1 MLPGG
6 LPWARGLRV
15 VGRGGEPRVPPP
27 PPLLLLLLLP
37 LGDRGEKGEMG
48 EKGEGGKAAL
58 WLWSSRAAALRREVA
73 RGFWNCSSSP
83 PPGRVFLAVRLL
95 LVAPPSHMGLVL
107 ATRKTPAAASPPDA
121 APLPGAAAPSPCDV
135 AAPPSLAAGG
145 ARSAAVCILEPP
157 LEDSN
162 KKAPLGLRERY
173 AYAAPPTRSPAAM
186 RVSVTDS
193 PATAPGEREGG
204 AAAALAPPPSPPK
217 SSVPLEAVEVC
228 ESEGVQLLEGLSVGV
243 PEGVGVGVG
252 LGVGVLEGVTLGV
265 SALRELVVVWE
276 AMGVLLTLP
285 VAVPEVAA
293 DLEAEAEA
301 VGLLDVAAL
310 TVALEEGEP
319 VGLPPQ
325 GGLAEAVELAL
336 MVTLPVLV
344 REAVLVRVEEGEALA
359 VGVEEGVKVPPIPS
373 PLERTMVAVKMALAL
388 GLPELLVVP
397 AVVAVEHADAL
408 VEDVA
413 LGEPVGLRD
422 LLGVDERVRSW
433 GVVDAVLV
441 ERPGAVLGVTV
452 FVANA
457 PVGEGVREDA
467 RVVEEDSVARE
478 EPLPP
483 ILVALGLL
491 GLAVKSTDT
500 PTVPELQADTVGSED
515 KEAVAVR
522 EGVLCEVRE
531 ESGVRDAEDVA
542 RVGVENGVSVKVT
555 VSVVEGVEPAVL
567 EGVGDEEAEALLAS
581 LSGLAVALLEGAE
594 AVGVE
599 EEEMVL

>member
-1 MLPGG
+1 
-6 LPWARGLRV
+6 
-15 VGRGGEPRVPPP
+15 
-27 PPLLLLLLLP
+27 
-37 LGDRGEKGEMG
+37 
-48 EKGEGGKAAL
+48 
-58 WLWSSRAAALRREVA
+58 
-73 RGFWNCSSSP
+73 
-83 PPGRVFLAVRLL
+83 
-95 LVAPPSHMGLVL
+95 
-107 ATRKTPAAASPPDA
+107 
-121 APLPGAAAPSPCDV
+121 
-135 AAPPSLAAGG
+135 
-145 ARSAAVCILEPP
+145 
-157 LEDSN
+157 
-162 KKAPLGLRERY
+162 
-173 AYAAPPTRSPAAM
+173 
-186 RVSVTDS
+186 
-193 PATAPGEREGG
+193 
-204 AAAALAPPPSPPK
+204 
-217 SSVPLEAVEVC
+217 VEVC

-422 LLGVDERVRSW
+422 LLGVDE
-433 GVVDAVLV
+433 
-441 ERPGAVLGVTV
+441 
-452 FVANA
+452 
-457 PVGEGVREDA
+457 
-467 RVVEEDSVARE
+467 
-478 EPLPP
+478 
-483 ILVALGLL
+483 
-491 GLAVKSTDT
+491 
-500 PTVPELQADTVGSED
+500 
-515 KEAVAVR
+515 
-522 EGVLCEVRE
+522 
-531 ESGVRDAEDVA
+531 
-542 RVGVENGVSVKVT
+542 
-555 VSVVEGVEPAVL
+555 
-567 EGVGDEEAEALLAS
+567 
-581 LSGLAVALLEGAE
+581 
-594 AVGVE
+594 
-599 EEEMVL
+599 